1 MEGSIM
7 MQVDGIKLKELTQSE
22 REVLKEDAARWK
34 RMGAGSH
41 LDDWL
46 SYFPG
51 LAIRRRLAMRLAFTN
66 KPEGKGYAQAFGELM
81 KADGLLDPAVK
92 TSFTAVVWLGDDPE
106 RMKVLRELREAMPPG
121 QRSRLNSPITA
132 RQRVEAILQARRHG
146 VEESVKTSPVALLKE
161 AMVEQARE
169 IVELKQ
175 KLAKHEQGS
184 LFDLK
189 HDSADDIASAITGNL
204 STHKAKSLADGILAR
219 LKKSQKPA
227 G

>member
-1 MEGSIM
+1 M
-7 MQVDGIKLKELTQSE
+7 MQVEAIKQSDLTQSE

-92 TSFTAVVWLGDDPE
+92 TSFTAVLWLGDDPE

-204 STHKAKSLADGILAR
+204 SARKAKSLADGILAR

>member
-1 MEGSIM
+1 M
-7 MQVDGIKLKELTQSE
+7 MQVEAIKQSDLTQSE

-92 TSFTAVVWLGDDPE
+92 TSFTAVLWLGDDPE

-204 STHKAKSLADGILAR
+204 SAHKAKSLADGILAR

>member
-1 MEGSIM
+1 M
-7 MQVDGIKLKELTQSE
+7 MQVEAIKQSDLTQSE

-66 KPEGKGYAQAFGELM
+66 KPEGKGYAQAFRELM

-146 VEESVKTSPVALLKE
+146 VEESVKASPVALLKE

-204 STHKAKSLADGILAR
+204 SAHKAKSLADGILAR

-227 G
+227 A

>member
-1 MEGSIM
+1 
-7 MQVDGIKLKELTQSE
+7 MQVEAIKLSDLTQSE

-46 SYFPG
+46 SYCPG

-66 KPEGKGYAQAFGELM
+66 KPEGKGYAQAFAELM

-92 TSFTAVVWLGDDPE
+92 TSFTAVLWLGDDPE
-106 RMKVLRELREAMPPG
+106 RLQILRELREAMTPG

-132 RQRVEAILQARRHG
+132 RQRVEAILQARRIG
-146 VEESVKTSPVALLKE
+146 SEETVKASPVALLKHQI
-161 AMVEQARE
+161 VEQARE
-169 IVELKQ
+169 IAELQ
-175 KLAKHEQGS
+175 HKLAKREEGS

-189 HDSADDIASAITGNL
+189 HDSADDIASAIIGNL
-204 STHKAKSLADGILAR
+204 SAHKAKSLADGILAR

>member
-1 MEGSIM
+1 M
-7 MQVDGIKLKELTQSE
+7 MQVEAIKQSDLTQSE

-66 KPEGKGYAQAFGELM
+66 KPEGKGYAQAFRELM

-92 TSFTAVVWLGDDPE
+92 TSFTAVLWLGDDPE

-146 VEESVKTSPVALLKE
+146 VEESVKASPVALLKE

-204 STHKAKSLADGILAR
+204 SAHKAKSLADGILAR

>member
-92 TSFTAVVWLGDDPE
+92 TSFTAVLWLGDDPE

-189 HDSADDIASAITGNL
+189 HDSADDIASAIIGNL

>member
-1 MEGSIM
+1 
-7 MQVDGIKLKELTQSE
+7 
-22 REVLKEDAARWK
+22 
-34 RMGAGSH
+34 
-41 LDDWL
+41 
-46 SYFPG
+46 
-51 LAIRRRLAMRLAFTN
+51 
-66 KPEGKGYAQAFGELM
+66 M

-92 TSFTAVVWLGDDPE
+92 TSFTAVLWLGDDPE

-204 STHKAKSLADGILAR
+204 SAHKARVWPTASSAAEEVAEAGGVSEVRIQEANGLPSWKMVPELQLGIIAITFYHS
-219 LKKSQKPA
+219 KKFQFGLNKDLSNLVCPWRSSSRSSNP
-227 G
+227 